1 MDQVSVFEAK
11 NRLSALLDQVEQG
24 RPVTITR
31 RGRPIARLIPA
42 PGADTAGQA
51 AAKLRALRAAIAA
64 RGQTIAAEE
73 LRAWRD
79 EGRR

>member
-1 MDQVSVFEAK
+1 MEQVSVFEAK

-31 RGRPIARLIPA
+31 RGRPIARLVPA
-42 PGADTAGQA
+42 QLADDAGQA
-51 AAKLRALRAAIAA
+51 AARLRALRSAIAA
-64 RGQTIAAEE
+64 RGQKVTDEE

>member
-31 RGRPIARLIPA
+31 RGRPIARLVPA
-42 PGADTAGQA
+42 QA
-51 AAKLRALRAAIAA
+51 ADDAGEAAARLRALRAAIAA
-64 RGQTIAAEE
+64 RGQRVTGTE